1 MDNLSSGTGCRTRSR
16 ALRRAAQCMA
26 AALLCMLLLC
36 ACDPY
41 DGYRPYDYGEAKWVC
56 EEYDAWFLIDEN
68 LKMKFCGEIIVGGEK
83 KNIAVRFLKA
93 DFVAIVPYEMVD
105 GEVKLAYEDYL
116 WHGDAKFSPTE
127 LVLHSPTVNYLFDE
141 DDEEVVFVRQ
151 ELDEAPAA

>member
-1 MDNLSSGTGCRTRSR
+1 MDSLLSGTGCRTRNR
-16 ALRRAAQCMA
+16 ALGRAAQCIA
-26 AALLCMLLLC
+26 AALLCVLLLC

-127 LVLHSPTVNYLFDE
+127 LVLHSPMVNYLFD
-141 DDEEVVFVRQ
+141 
-151 ELDEAPAA
+151 

>member
-1 MDNLSSGTGCRTRSR
+1 MDNLLSGTECRTRNR
-16 ALRRAAQCMA
+16 ALGHAVRCAAIM
-26 AALLCMLLLC
+26 LLCVLSLC

-116 WHGDAKFSPTE
+116 WH
-127 LVLHSPTVNYLFDE
+127 
-141 DDEEVVFVRQ
+141 
-151 ELDEAPAA
+151 

>member
-1 MDNLSSGTGCRTRSR
+1 MDSLLSGTECRTRGR

-105 GEVKLAYEDYL
+105 
-116 WHGDAKFSPTE
+116 
-127 LVLHSPTVNYLFDE
+127 
-141 DDEEVVFVRQ
+141 
-151 ELDEAPAA
+151 

>member
-1 MDNLSSGTGCRTRSR
+1 MRRNHSR
-16 ALRRAAQCMA
+16 WR
-26 AALLCMLLLC
+26 
-36 ACDPY
+36 
-41 DGYRPYDYGEAKWVC
+41 E
-56 EEYDAWFLIDEN
+56 
-68 LKMKFCGEIIVGGEK
+68 

-127 LVLHSPTVNYLFDE
+127 LVLHSPMVNYLFDE
-141 DDEEVVFVRQ
+141 DDEKVVFVRQ